1 MQYQPATPQGGAGL
15 PRVVYVRVLLEGST
29 IRSVK
34 RVYRFSEA
42 KPYFRVKKD
51 GKWTWVAAKVLHN
64 GWNNYMI
71 EKIQEEEE

>member
-1 MQYQPATPQGGAGL
+1 MA
-15 PRVVYVRVLLEGST
+15 
-29 IRSVK
+29 
-34 RVYRFSEA
+34 RVYKFSEA